1 MDLFRGNKEVD
12 DVTSSF
18 GQGVLDLIVVELLHF
33 ELDDILVLDD
43 AWKIGDIIVLLRE
56 GC

>member
-43 AWKIGDIIVLLRE
+43 AWKVGDIIVLLRE